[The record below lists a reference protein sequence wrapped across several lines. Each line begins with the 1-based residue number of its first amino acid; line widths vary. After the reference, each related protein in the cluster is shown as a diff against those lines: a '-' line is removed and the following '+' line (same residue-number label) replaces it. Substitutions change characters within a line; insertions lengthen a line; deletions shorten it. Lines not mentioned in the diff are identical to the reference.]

1 MTFPRVVETCLAEIK
16 KAKASLI
23 YLLGADDA
31 GKTTLTE
38 ELANRLILQNK
49 KVAIIDADSGQ
60 SNRLPLT
67 LSLNYANRQFDKFSE
82 LALIDWGFMPGYDLT
97 RCFELYI
104 ELVGRWVKRAK
115 GETDCCFVDSNGD
128 VRKWLKLRELEVF
141 SPDLVIALQRKSEL
155 EAILKSLRRGRIL
168 RLPVPEE
175 AKRKSWEL
183 RRRIRNERFRLYF
196 ENSSVQIVKCE
207 VPFDFR
213 HRIVGL
219 YGQGRFL
226 GLGVAED
233 KSADGLRV
241 VTPVRSKPDKVEF
254 SLVKFEAF
262 CTIGKPDVTMLK
274 HGA

>member
-31 GKTTLTE
+31 GKSTLII
-38 ELANRLILQNK
+38 ELAKQLALGGR

-82 LALIDWGFMPGYDLT
+82 LALIDWGFMPSYNLT

-128 VRKWLKLRELEVF
+128 VRKWLKLRELEAL
-141 SPDLVIALQRKSEL
+141 SPDLVIALQRRSEV
-155 EAILKSLRRGRIL
+155 EAILKSLGSRTL

-175 AKRKSWEL
+175 TKRKSWEL

-233 KSADGLRV
+233 KSANGLRV
-241 VTPVRSKPDKVEF
+241 VTPVRSKTDKVEF
-254 SLVKFEAF
+254 SLVKFEGF
-262 CTIGKPDVTMLK
+262 CTIAKPDVTMLK